1 MMEIVSIVV
10 FASALVTSVAVI
22 AFAIGPRWS
31 RILRVAGGQNDRG
44 FAPLERLVQA
54 ERRIAIRR
62 RASLPVPVRR
72 LREVA

>member
-22 AFAIGPRWS
+22 ALAIGPRWS
-31 RILRVAGGQNDRG
+31 RILRVAGGHNDRG